1 LWCMEIVTPAFPHLF
16 VLIGAAARA
25 VCSCAYSSILL
36 KLTKTG
42 FAAQR
47 NFAKVIAKG
56 EAQEMVS
63 KSIGIMLAIALANCI
78 QASTPLALALFGAMT
93 WIHLLGFWMLSGLVP
108 LVKEINDEE
117 HFFPALPLLS
127 LKPASKVENKV
138 LSPDAKEVAA
148 TIEQRLELG
157 SKLSDIVK
165 TKTDAH
171 ALLDLYKNQ
180 GYILTPHNGKV
191 CVILKD
197 VCTPQDMLKSM
208 FHVSYLYWLEK
219 NVGLNPIGISDD
231 CGTGGMLQISLEYV
245 EREFN
250 HAKRDGEL
258 AGWVTDSLIAR
269 PKPHRIRPDY

>member
-1 LWCMEIVTPAFPHLF
+1 
-16 VLIGAAARA
+16 
-25 VCSCAYSSILL
+25 
-36 KLTKTG
+36 
-42 FAAQR
+42 
-47 NFAKVIAKG
+47 
-56 EAQEMVS
+56 
-63 KSIGIMLAIALANCI
+63 
-78 QASTPLALALFGAMT
+78 
-93 WIHLLGFWMLSGLVP
+93 
-108 LVKEINDEE
+108 
-117 HFFPALPLLS
+117 
-127 LKPASKVENKV
+127 VENKV
-138 LSPDAKEVAA
+138 LSPEAKEAAA

-180 GYILTPHNGKV
+180 GYILTPHNAKV

-219 NVGLNPIGISDD
+219 NVGLNSVGIFDD
-231 CGTGGMLQISLEYV
+231 CGPGGMLQISSEYV

-269 PKPHRIRPDY
+269 PKPNRIRPDY